1 MMNAD
6 ELQRRAKRRMTQLER
21 RRRDP
26 RYQRVLGRLVGLGLL
41 TTNEPVLKT
50 RAPIDVAEA
59 LWAAE
64 VEPRIAELLPALLV
78 RRPALFVDTRALPD
92 DLGQVVDALRRN
104 EVPPDFRGIAGEKLH
119 RWLSTT
125 GRKSEPPSRLKAF
138 RLQATDIDLL
148 TKLRDE
154 LGITETA
161 VLRRGLRALASA
173 TWLRDR
179 PDAGA

>member
-1 MMNAD
+1 MMDAA
-6 ELQRRAKRRMTQLER
+6 ELQRRAKRRVAQLDR

-41 TTNEPVLKT
+41 TTNESVPQT
-50 RAPIDVAEA
+50 REPIDVADA

-78 RRPALFVDTRALPD
+78 RRPALFAATDALPD
-92 DLGQVVDALRRN
+92 DLAQAVAALRRN
-104 EVPPDFRGIAGEKLH
+104 EVPAEFRGVPGVNLH
-119 RWLSTT
+119 RWLTSV

-138 RLQATDIDLL
+138 RLQASDIALL
-148 TKLRDE
+148 TRLREE

-173 TWLRDR
+173 TWLREQS
-179 PDAGA
+179 

>member
-6 ELQRRAKRRMTQLER
+6 ELQRRAKRRLVQLDR
-21 RRRDP
+21 KRRDP
-26 RYQRVLGRLVGLGLL
+26 RYRRVLGRLVGLGLL
-41 TTNEPVLKT
+41 TTNEAVRKT
-50 RAPIDVAEA
+50 SEPIDVGDA
-59 LWAAE
+59 LWATE

-78 RRPALFVDTRALPD
+78 RRPALFVDARAVPD
-92 DLGQVVDALRRN
+92 DLAEVLGALRRN
-104 EVPPDFRGIAGEKLH
+104 EVPPDFRGLPGEKLH
-119 RWLSTT
+119 RWLAPV

-138 RLQATDIDLL
+138 RLKTSDLALL

-173 TWLRDR
+173 TWLRE
-179 PDAGA
+179 GSGG

>member
-6 ELQRRAKRRMTQLER
+6 ELQRRAQRRMAQLVR

-41 TTNEPVLKT
+41 TTNEAMPKT
-50 RAPIDVAEA
+50 RAPIDVADA

-78 RRPALFVDTRALPD
+78 RRPALFVEARALPD
-92 DLGQVVDALRRN
+92 DLAQAVDALRRN
-104 EVPPDFRGIAGEKLH
+104 EAPPDFRGVPGEKIH
-119 RWLSTT
+119 RWLSSL
-125 GRKSEPPSRLKAF
+125 GRKTEPPSRLKAF
-138 RLQATDIDLL
+138 RLQASDLELL

-161 VLRRGLRALASA
+161 VLRRGLRALATA
-173 TWLRDR
+173 TWLR
-179 PDAGA
+179 